1 MPLLYFWR
9 GDNYRR
15 DLDMGAGY
23 HLNQT
28 NPIMHLI
35 DAGDSLWA
43 FTRAK
48 NGRYVLAAELVV
60 RAKTINP
67 PNFRYGRF
75 RIWGDLGKSR
85 YFKTEG
91 QPGIEQ
97 IVRNLSCQVNADK
110 LGQAFQGRAAVKR
123 ITYQDHM
130 ILSAAAKNLPLEPR
144 AQILP
149 EERLEAAL
157 LLGDEERVESLI
169 RDEEPG
175 IAEQRREYLYRQAPT
190 RNRQFVV
197 DLQSLYQGKCQ
208 ICLWNPTNIYGHY
221 LCQGHHFHWLSR
233 GGEDSIENM
242 VLICPNHHAAI
253 HRCDA
258 PLDFKDLTFD
268 FGTHREPLQLNNHLV
283 I

>member
-23 HLNQT
+23 HLNQS
-28 NPIMHLI
+28 NPIMHQT
-35 DAGDSLWA
+35 DTGDSLWA
-43 FTRAK
+43 FTRTK

-75 RIWGDLGKSR
+75 RIWGDLDKSR
-85 YFKTEG
+85 YFQTGE
-91 QPGIEQ
+91 QPSIEQ
-97 IVRNLSCQVNADK
+97 IARNLSFQVNADI

-123 ITYQDHM
+123 ITHQDHM
-130 ILSAAAKNLPLEPR
+130 ILSAAAKNLPLETR

-149 EERLEAAL
+149 EERLESAL

-197 DLQSLYQGKCQ
+197 DLQELYQGKCQ
-208 ICLWNPTNIYGHY
+208 ICLWNPTNIYEHY

-233 GGEDSIENM
+233 GGEDSLENM
-242 VLICPNHHAAI
+242 VLICPNHHSAI

-258 PLDFKDLTFD
+258 PLDFKDLAFD
-268 FGTHREPLQLNNHLV
+268 FGTHREPLQLNNHLAN
-283 I
+283 